1 MFALTPSSIDGC
13 CEVQPRVMEDARGR
27 FVKVFHEDAFRA
39 LGLET
44 HFAEEYYSVSHRGVV
59 RGMHFQLP
67 PADHAKVVY
76 CVQGEV
82 FDVVLDL
89 RVGSPTYG
97 QTASFHLSAE
107 QGNYVYIPRGMAH
120 GFCATSETATL
131 VYKVTS
137 VYTPASDTGIRW
149 DSIGV
154 SWPADAPL
162 VSDRDAGLISF
173 ADFVSPFV
181 YA

>member
-1 MFALTPSSIDGC
+1 MFVQTPSSIDGC
-13 CEVQPRVMEDARGR
+13 CEVQPRVLEDARGR
-27 FVKVFHEDAFRA
+27 FVKVFHEEAFHA

-44 HFAEEYYSVSHRGVV
+44 HFVEEYYSVSKRGVV

-67 PADHAKVVY
+67 PADHAKLVY
-76 CVQGEV
+76 CVQGDV

-97 QTASFHLSAE
+97 QTASFRLSAE

-120 GFCATSETATL
+120 GFCVTSTTATL

-154 SWPADAPL
+154 DWPTDSPL
-162 VSDRDAGLISF
+162 VSDRDAGLASF
-173 ADFVSPFV
+173 SDFVSPFV